1 MNTGQSLLSLGAMT
15 LVALIVLQV
24 NTGFVMT
31 SSTLLDNKLNIL
43 AVSLASSIIE
53 EASGKAFDGNTVVDA
68 ASATS
73 DLTYPGSLGPG
84 AGETYPNFN
93 DFDDYNGFSITN
105 NNLSS
110 AEFVIMSR
118 VNYINS
124 SNPDQNVSVPTW
136 HKKIT
141 VFVTSPSM
149 LNVDGSQ
156 DTIMMSSVFSY
167 WHFR

>member
-53 EASGKAFDGNTVVDA
+53 EASGKAFDAKTVVDA

-73 DLTYPGSLGPG
+73 DLTYSGSLGPG

-93 DFDDYNGFSITN
+93 DFDDYNGLSTTN

-110 AEFVIMSR
+110 AEFNISSR
-118 VNYINS
+118 VNYVNS
-124 SNPDQNVSVPTW
+124 NNPDQNVSAQTW

-156 DTIMMSSVFSY
+156 DTIKMSSVFSY